1 MIHERAQL
9 SAENRIRELEQL
21 ERWRKNTANKLE

>member
-21 ERWRKNTANKLE
+21 ERWRKNTADKLD

>member
-1 MIHERAQL
+1 MIYERAQL